1 MNKKLSKLHLLTPL
15 ENNNNNTG
23 VDKKKLK
30 VVQENLNLSNNS
42 KTSVNYGF
50 IEFSKT
56 NGIKVVDVKCSPNGY
71 DLSELGQIFRFT
83 FKENSLEII
92 NIENFLSN
100 FSLLES

>member
-1 MNKKLSKLHLLTPL
+1 MNTKLSKLRLLTPL
-15 ENNNNNTG
+15 EKNNNITD

-30 VVQENLNLSNNS
+30 LVQENLNINNNL

-71 DLSELGQIFRFT
+71 DLSELG
-83 FKENSLEII
+83 
-92 NIENFLSN
+92 
-100 FSLLES
+100 